1 MTTYEGLTCTAVD
14 GLLTIRLGR
23 EHGNA
28 LNGGLLRSL
37 AAAMRAAD
45 SDPGVRGVL
54 LASSGKIF
62 CPGLD
67 LQELTRLDREAM
79 RGVMMAMSE
88 ALLSMLRLSRPLV
101 AALHGHALAG
111 GCVIALPADWRVLK
125 RDALIGL
132 NELKVG
138 VPLPYGVTR
147 LVQAEVPPSHVT
159 DVALV
164 GRNFQNEA
172 ALTAGLAHEIHA
184 GDDVE
189 AQALSRLADLASR
202 DGTAFAATKKYLRAA
217 LVADI
222 EAGDAR
228 AAGEFL
234 DCWFSAP
241 TRQRVEAIV
250 AGLKPRG

>member
-1 MTTYEGLTCTAVD
+1 VAALEGLTCTTAD
-14 GLLTIRLGR
+14 GLRTIRLGR

-28 LNGGLLRSL
+28 LNGALLRSL

-45 SDPGVRGVL
+45 ADRAVRGVL

-67 LQELTRLDREAM
+67 LQDLTQLDREAM

-88 ALLSMLRLSRPLV
+88 ALLAMLRLSRPLV
-101 AALHGHALAG
+101 VALHGHALAG

-147 LVQAEVPPSHVT
+147 LLQAEVPPSHAT
-159 DVALV
+159 EVALF

-172 ALTAGLAHEIHA
+172 ALAAGLAHEIHA

-189 AQALSRLADLASR
+189 AQARSRLADLASR
-202 DGTAFAATKKYLRAA
+202 DGAAFAATKKYLRAG

-222 EAGDAR
+222 QAGDAR
-228 AAGEFL
+228 AADEFL

-250 AGLKPRG
+250 AGLKPRA